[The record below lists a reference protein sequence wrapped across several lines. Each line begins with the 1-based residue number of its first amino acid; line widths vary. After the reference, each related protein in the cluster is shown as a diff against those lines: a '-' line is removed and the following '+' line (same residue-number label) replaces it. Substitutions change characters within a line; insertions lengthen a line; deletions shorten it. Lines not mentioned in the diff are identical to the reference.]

1 MAILSAASIIRSLS
15 LLHLTLAYFFLTSP
29 ATIGD
34 QNLVFILGAAM
45 GLPDAPSFTTPS
57 APTAFLAILLALLG
71 LSDLTAA
78 SLPEEIGSYY
88 WSSQAPVRLFFF
100 FVVTGYTYLF
110 KPGGMGLG
118 LVSKSGAHTAGVG
131 DELKNSVVFTW
142 GFVEVICWF
151 WIYVTLRDERRE
163 TVARAVA
170 KRKAEEDML

>member
-1 MAILSAASIIRSLS
+1 
-15 LLHLTLAYFFLTSP
+15 
-29 ATIGD
+29 
-34 QNLVFILGAAM
+34 M

-57 APTAFLAILLALLG
+57 APTAFLAVLLALLA

-100 FVVTGYTYLF
+100 FVVTAYTYVF
-110 KPGGMGLG
+110 KAGGIASAWA
-118 LVSKSGAHTAGVG
+118 SKSGAHTAGVG

-163 TVARAVA
+163 TVARAA
-170 KRKAEEDML
+170 ARRKAQEDML